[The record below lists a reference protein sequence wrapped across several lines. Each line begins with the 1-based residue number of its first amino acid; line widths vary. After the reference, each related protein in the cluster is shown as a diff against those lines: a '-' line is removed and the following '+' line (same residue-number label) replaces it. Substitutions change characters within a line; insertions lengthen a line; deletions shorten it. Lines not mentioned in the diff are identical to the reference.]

1 MASDER
7 ESRTGHGEV
16 VPLVHKVEVPPK
28 RNVFQEIGSELWELF
43 FHDAPVDQ
51 FKGQTKMKKGI
62 LSLKFIFP
70 ILDWIP
76 KYNYKMLIADI
87 ISGCTIASLAIPQ
100 DLGYAKLAGVPP
112 VNGLYSSFV
121 PPLVYAVFGSS
132 RDIAIGP
139 VAVVSLLMGTLL
151 KQEIDP
157 IQDPVNYLKL
167 AFTATFF
174 CGIFQA
180 GLGVFRLGF
189 VTEFLSH
196 AAIVGFMAG
205 AAITIALQQL
215 KGLLNITNFTTDT
228 DFVSVMRSVFGHID
242 EWNWRSI
249 VIGLAFLAFLI
260 TTKTMAK
267 KKKKLF
273 WVSAI
278 APLTSVGLSTLF
290 VFLTRVDKH
299 GVKIVSFWILQKLVI
314 FASSTNALSV
324 CNVEFTVSM

>member
-228 DFVSVMRSVFGHID
+228 DFVFGH
-242 EWNWRSI
+242 E
-249 VIGLAFLAFLI
+249 VC
-260 TTKTMAK
+260 
-267 KKKKLF
+267 F
-273 WVSAI
+273 W
-278 APLTSVGLSTLF
+278 TY
-290 VFLTRVDKH
+290 R
-299 GVKIVSFWILQKLVI
+299 
-314 FASSTNALSV
+314 
-324 CNVEFTVSM
+324 